1 MNANLLLS
9 GWGRRLGR
17 KLMNGQRL
25 GKPKVEIPTKW
36 NIVRGNNARKHFPLW
51 SNARL
56 ADSMWMWCAGDIV
69 QVTQGPHSG
78 QQGKILT
85 VLRRKQ
91 RVVIDGVNM
100 VRVHHLFCCC

>member
-1 MNANLLLS
+1 MDKGWANPR
-9 GWGRRLGR
+9 W
-17 KLMNGQRL
+17 KYPPNGIL
-25 GKPKVEIPTKW
+25 YEVYD
-36 NIVRGNNARKHFPLW
+36 
-51 SNARL
+51 L
-56 ADSMWMWCAGDIV
+56 ANTFICDCYESMLIWCAGDIV

-100 VRVHHLFCCC
+100 VRVHHYSVVVKCGD